1 MCWLSL
7 FVTFAPFGVISKV
20 WILWGIE
27 DDFNLCFFAGS
38 LTSNHLLS
46 SCPFFSDFILLS
58 MILTFSRFL
67 IQNLSMQIFSKSYG
81 HFSFIKI
88 GFTLLLENNI
98 SFVWY
103 HLTEDHDL
111 LFYTVNKENHLG
123 QKVTQGKWLTI
134 IRIFIYLLIFR
145 HWAFAQMTPPSLV
158 RTR

>member
-1 MCWLSL
+1 
-7 FVTFAPFGVISKV
+7 
-20 WILWGIE
+20 
-27 DDFNLCFFAGS
+27 
-38 LTSNHLLS
+38 
-46 SCPFFSDFILLS
+46 

-88 GFTLLLENNI
+88 GFTLLLKNNI

-111 LFYTVNKENHLG
+111 LSYTFNKENHLG

-134 IRIFIYLLIFR
+134 IRIFIYLLSFR
-145 HWAFAQMTPPSLV
+145 HWALAQMTPPSLV
-158 RTR
+158 RTRWRVVSEVMGSRSTRCMFNLPIKKKKNLDFFF